1 MKKILLLVAAACSF
15 VFTSTAQNMLDYN
28 QSNYSGVNSV
38 LTNPAF
44 IADSRFKC
52 DINLFS
58 FGFMFQNN
66 YVGMNKSAFNHDGFT
81 LMEAI
86 RDTSGK
92 AFPAFN
98 DSLFQQH
105 YLHTRDNDDKKS
117 VFLNNRILLPLS
129 FMVSL
134 NQKSSLAVTG
144 EFRTMMNVDGVET
157 PMAQLAYAGLNDPS
171 LWTKQFTNDHL
182 SIQFMSWHEIGVD
195 YARVVMDKQT
205 NFLKV
210 GIRPKLLLG
219 LGSAYLYA
227 DNLSYLTVNND
238 TLSLF
243 KSHIQYSHSKNFDL
257 APPGSQG
264 NLGPFSNIFS
274 GIAGHPSIGLDIG
287 AVYEWRPDY
296 KDYKYDMDGETDLWK
311 RSKNKYKLRVALS
324 VTDIGSIKFDRGQ
337 LSNNFYADVSLWNV
351 HDLDF
356 SGDTSNGNPYEGPIQ
371 AWDDTLHNRFKSEP
385 TDPSYK
391 MNLPLAFR
399 SDVDYQIWKDFYVN
413 LGGVY
418 AVQWRKNPNKVHDLS
433 GVAITPRWDYKWFGV
448 LVPFS
453 YNQYRNFAIGT
464 CLRMG
469 PLVFGTSNLAPYFS
483 KKKDIYGLDFYFG
496 IKVPIHYKEPKDK
509 DKDKVS
515 NKKDKCVD
523 VPGVWE
529 FMGCPDRDGDHVQDS
544 EDLCPDTPGLKQFN
558 GCPDRDGDGIVDG
571 QDACPDDPGL
581 AKFNGCP
588 DKDGD
593 GIIDKD
599 DDCPDEA
606 GLAQFKGCPDRD
618 GDGVMDKIDVC
629 PDKPGPVE
637 NEGCPEIKLSLVDL
651 AGQSLKTSTQ
661 AKDGSFTF
669 ESLPNDSICVF
680 RLDGDPDK
688 TIGVNEVKV
697 IVNGAAKRA
706 IRSQADGLFR
716 FDIPKPVGNGLK
728 PVEVKDVTVVLTKE
742 EQEVVKKAFDNLEFE
757 TGKDIIRP
765 SSYAALDEL
774 AALMIKHPTW
784 GLKISGH
791 TDNVG
796 KPAANLTLS
805 KKRAEAVKKYL
816 VAKGV
821 SADHLRSEWYGQTKP
836 IAPNTT
842 EAGRQK
848 NRRVEMLII
857 DYFKGMDVWEGATPA
872 KPATAPKPKP
882 KTPVKPK

>member
-1 MKKILLLVAAACSF
+1 MKKILLLVAAACSV
-15 VFTSTAQNMLDYN
+15 VFSSTAQNLLDYN

-52 DINLFS
+52 DINLLS
-58 FGFMFQNN
+58 FGFMVQNN
-66 YVGMNKSAFNHDGFT
+66 YVGLNKSAFKHDGYT
-81 LMEAI
+81 LMQAI
-86 RDTSGK
+86 KDTTGN

-98 DSLFQQH
+98 DSLFQDH
-105 YLHTRDNDDKKS
+105 YMSTRDNNDKKS
-117 VFLNNRILLPLS
+117 VFMNNRVLLPLS
-129 FMVSL
+129 FMVTL
-134 NQKSSLAVTG
+134 NPKSSLAVTG
-144 EFRTMMNVDGVET
+144 EFRTMMNVDGVEE
-157 PMAQLAYAGLNDPS
+157 PLAKLAYNGLDFPS
-171 LWTKQFTNDHL
+171 LWGQRYTNDHL

-195 YARVVMDKQT
+195 YARVVVDDET

-219 LGSAYLYA
+219 LGSAYLFA
-227 DNLSYLTVNND
+227 DNLEYNTIHKD
-238 TLSLF
+238 TMSF
-243 KSHIQYSHSKNFDL
+243 FDSHIEYSHSKNFDL
-257 APPGSQG
+257 ATNGTG
-264 NLGPFSNIFS
+264 AFGPFSNIFS
-274 GIAGHPSIGLDIG
+274 GIAAHPSIGLDIG
-287 AVYEWRPDY
+287 VVYEWRPDFQ
-296 KDYKYDMDGETDLWK
+296 DYKYDMDGETNLWK
-311 RSKNKYKLRVALS
+311 RSKNKYKLRAAFS
-324 VTDIGSIKFDRGQ
+324 VTDIGSIKFDRGL
-337 LSNNFYADVSLWNV
+337 LSNNFTAHVDHWYV
-351 HDLDF
+351 HGLDF
-356 SGDTSNGNPYEGPIQ
+356 SGDHPIQ
-371 AWDDTLHNRFKSEP
+371 AWDDTLRNRFPPET
-385 TDPSYK
+385 TDASYK

-413 LGGVY
+413 LSGTY

-433 GVAITPRWDYKWFGV
+433 WIALTPRWDYKWFGV

-453 YNQYRNFAIGT
+453 YNQYRNFAVGT
-464 CLRMG
+464 CVRMG
-469 PLVFGTSNLAPYFS
+469 PLVLGTSNLAPYFS
-483 KKKDIYGLDFYFG
+483 KKKDIYGVDFYMG

-515 NKKDKCVD
+515 NKKDHCID
-523 VPGVWE
+523 IPGVWE

-558 GCPDRDGDGIVDG
+558 GCPDRDNDGIVDG

-581 AKFNGCP
+581 AQFNGCP

-606 GLAQFKGCPDRD
+606 GLAQFKGCPDKD
-618 GDGVMDKIDVC
+618 GDGVMDKIDLC
-629 PDKPGPVE
+629 PEKPGPVE

-651 AGQSLKTSTQ
+651 AGQALKISKQ

-680 RLDGDPDK
+680 RLEGDPDK

-697 IVNGAAKRA
+697 IVNNSPKRA

-716 FDIPKPVGNGLK
+716 FDIPKPLGNGLK

-757 TGKDIIRP
+757 SGKDIIRP
-765 SSYAALDEL
+765 SSFAALDEL

-796 KPAANLTLS
+796 KPLANMTLS

-816 VAKGV
+816 IAKGV

-857 DYFKGMDVWEGATPA
+857 DFYKGMDTWEGATPA
-872 KPATAPKPKP
+872 KPATKPKP
-882 KTPVKPK
+882 KAPVKK